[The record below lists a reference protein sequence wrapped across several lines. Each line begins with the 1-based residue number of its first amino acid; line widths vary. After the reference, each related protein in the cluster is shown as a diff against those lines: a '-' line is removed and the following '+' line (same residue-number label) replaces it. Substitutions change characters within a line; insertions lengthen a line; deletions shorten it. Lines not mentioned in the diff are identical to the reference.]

1 MSSTPAGPPTACH
14 HARAVGETQAVQ
26 RDGPS
31 PPQTH
36 HEGEGAQ
43 ETRCVVN
50 TNSGLIYVLLILFI
64 LCFYILN
71 VNAFFTTT
79 WNNF

>member
-1 MSSTPAGPPTACH
+1 MGIYIIKASNAFSVAIENMYIHTAGPATACH
-14 HARAVGETQAVQ
+14 HARPAGETQAVQ

-43 ETRCVVN
+43 ETR
-50 TNSGLIYVLLILFI
+50 
-64 LCFYILN
+64 
-71 VNAFFTTT
+71 
-79 WNNF
+79 